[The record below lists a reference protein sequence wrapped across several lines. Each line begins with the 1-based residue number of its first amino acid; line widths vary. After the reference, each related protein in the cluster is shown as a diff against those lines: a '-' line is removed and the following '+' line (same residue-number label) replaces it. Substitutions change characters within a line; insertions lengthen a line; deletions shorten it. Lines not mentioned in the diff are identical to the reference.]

1 MEFKPMLRAVLA
13 YTPRSI
19 GKPCRR
25 HRLFIHAEEE
35 NCVMVFR
42 GNSIVHITMPPVLPD
57 LQAASSGFCRL
68 FCWIDKPLHPESAAC
83 SAGFVIRQD
92 WVYAFVMRI
101 LAYGIANP
109 HTQCGHIANPPER
122 KYKRL
127 GEAFCPARGGE

>member
-1 MEFKPMLRAVLA
+1 MEFEPMLRAVLA
-13 YTPRSI
+13 DTPRSI

-25 HRLFIHAEEE
+25 HRLFLHVEEQ

-42 GNSIVHITMPPVLPD
+42 GNSIVHITTPPVLPD
-57 LQAASSGFCRL
+57 LQAASSGICRL
-68 FCWIDKPLHPESAAC
+68 FCQIHKLHHLESAAC

-109 HTQCGHIANPPER
+109 YTQCGRIANPPER
-122 KYKRL
+122 KYK
-127 GEAFCPARGGE
+127 PHP